1 MFDMFEVNA
10 IRAEFPALSGKVYGK
25 PIVYFD
31 NAATSQRPR
40 CVLEAADRFS
50 VVSNANIHR
59 AVHRMADDATQAY
72 EAAREAVRA
81 FIGADSAGEII
92 FTSGATAAMNL
103 AAFSFCERFV
113 SEGDVIVVSAVEHHS
128 DIVPWQLAALRKG
141 ASLRVIP
148 VNDDGTLD
156 LSGLDRILDGPVR
169 IVAVAQ
175 ISNVLGIRN
184 PVEKIIEAAHARS
197 IPVLVDGAQGIVHE
211 KTDVKKLGCDFYAFS
226 GHKIFAATGT
236 GILYGRRELLEEMP
250 PYMGGGEMVGHV
262 TFDKTTYA
270 PLPLKFEA
278 GTPNFI
284 GQATFTQ
291 ALGFA
296 GKLFADDAVEYTDGL
311 TAYMYDR
318 LACYPGLKLFGE
330 CRTGRI
336 PLFSFNIGG
345 VHHEDL
351 ALVLDKMGIAVRSG
365 QLCAE
370 PLMDRFGVTGMVR
383 ASLLPYN
390 TKEEIDYFMESLDRA
405 VRMLK

>member
-1 MFDMFEVNA
+1 
-10 IRAEFPALSGKVYGK
+10 
-25 PIVYFD
+25 
-31 NAATSQRPR
+31 
-40 CVLEAADRFS
+40 
-50 VVSNANIHR
+50 
-59 AVHRMADDATQAY
+59 
-72 EAAREAVRA
+72 
-81 FIGADSAGEII
+81 
-92 FTSGATAAMNL
+92 
-103 AAFSFCERFV
+103 
-113 SEGDVIVVSAVEHHS
+113 
-128 DIVPWQLAALRKG
+128 
-141 ASLRVIP
+141 
-148 VNDDGTLD
+148 
-156 LSGLDRILDGPVR
+156 
-169 IVAVAQ
+169 
-175 ISNVLGIRN
+175 
-184 PVEKIIEAAHARS
+184 
-197 IPVLVDGAQGIVHE
+197 
-211 KTDVKKLGCDFYAFS
+211 
-226 GHKIFAATGT
+226 
-236 GILYGRRELLEEMP
+236 
-250 PYMGGGEMVGHV
+250 MVGHV

-370 PLMDRFGVTGMVR
+370 PLMDRFGVTGMIR

>member
-1 MFDMFEVNA
+1 M
-10 IRAEFPALSGKVYGK
+10 
-25 PIVYFD
+25 
-31 NAATSQRPR
+31 
-40 CVLEAADRFS
+40 
-50 VVSNANIHR
+50 
-59 AVHRMADDATQAY
+59 
-72 EAAREAVRA
+72 
-81 FIGADSAGEII
+81 
-92 FTSGATAAMNL
+92 
-103 AAFSFCERFV
+103 
-113 SEGDVIVVSAVEHHS
+113 SAVEHHS

-405 VRMLK
+405 VGMLK

>member
-1 MFDMFEVNA
+1 MFDMFDVNA
-10 IRAEFPALSGKVYGK
+10 IRDEFPALSGKVYGK

-81 FIGADSAGEII
+81 FIGADSAEEII

-128 DIVPWQLAALRKG
+128 DIVPWQLAALR
-141 ASLRVIP
+141 
-148 VNDDGTLD
+148 
-156 LSGLDRILDGPVR
+156 
-169 IVAVAQ
+169 
-175 ISNVLGIRN
+175 
-184 PVEKIIEAAHARS
+184 EAAHARS

-405 VRMLK
+405 VGMLK